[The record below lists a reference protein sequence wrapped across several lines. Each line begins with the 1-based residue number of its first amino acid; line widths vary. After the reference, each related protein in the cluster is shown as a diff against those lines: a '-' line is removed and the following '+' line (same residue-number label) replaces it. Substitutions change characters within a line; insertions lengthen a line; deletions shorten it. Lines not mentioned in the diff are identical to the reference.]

1 MESLPQRKQNRL
13 NGYDYSQNGCY
24 FVTICTKNRC
34 PLFWVT
40 TLNPHCV
47 GADIIRPLSYKS
59 NLSEHGIIVETAIQN
74 VSKYYPSAKIDHY
87 VIMPD
92 HIHMILTISNDTANG
107 RIISAPTVI
116 GQLKRYVS
124 KKIGF
129 SIWQKSYHDHIIRN
143 ESDYATAAEYIES
156 NPLRRL
162 FGERP

>member
-40 TLNPHCV
+40 TINPHCV
-47 GADIIRPLSYKS
+47 GAD
-59 NLSEHGIIVETAIQN
+59 
-74 VSKYYPSAKIDHY
+74 
-87 VIMPD
+87 
-92 HIHMILTISNDTANG
+92 
-107 RIISAPTVI
+107 I